1 MILYILYFGYILY
14 TGDPGDLLSKSL
26 PRLTLGEWEPF
37 LVQIVVFP
45 YSELLT
51 LSGASF
57 PYSELLTLSIVG
69 SVQIVDFPY
78 NELLTIYLRL
88 KRG

>member
-1 MILYILYFGYILY
+1 MTVLYILYIGAILYIGDIVYILY
-14 TGDPGDLLSKSL
+14 VGDIGVIGEVLSKSL

-51 LSGASF
+51 LMS
-57 PYSELLTLSIVG
+57 
-69 SVQIVDFPY
+69 
-78 NELLTIYLRL
+78 
-88 KRG
+88 